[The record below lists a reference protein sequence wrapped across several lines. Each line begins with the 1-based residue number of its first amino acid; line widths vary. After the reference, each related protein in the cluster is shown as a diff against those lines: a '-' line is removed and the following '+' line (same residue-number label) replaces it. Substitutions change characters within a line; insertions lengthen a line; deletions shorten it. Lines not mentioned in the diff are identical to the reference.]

1 MVADGHNLHHSPCAV
16 GRDCGDAKT
25 EQVDSKAAYRV
36 NARYFILL
44 PLAFRVKIIL

>member
-25 EQVDSKAAYRV
+25 EQVDSKAATREGIGLMQDTLS
-36 NARYFILL
+36 FCH
-44 PLAFRVKIIL
+44 